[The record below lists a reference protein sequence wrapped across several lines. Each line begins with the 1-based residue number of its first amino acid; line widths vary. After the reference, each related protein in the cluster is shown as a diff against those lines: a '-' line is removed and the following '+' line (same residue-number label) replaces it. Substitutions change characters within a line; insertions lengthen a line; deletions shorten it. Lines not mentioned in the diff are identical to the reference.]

1 MKIKGIYNVEKA
13 LKRYNGENAIVSIS
27 HALYGDQKLKC
38 KLDCIFDE
46 QRVGFRI
53 GNQEIFV
60 YRNEIVDCGIEGDI
74 YFADDLMKIKIK
86 LHKQ

>member
-1 MKIKGIYNVEKA
+1 MKTKGIYNVEKA
-13 LKRYNGENAIVSIS
+13 LTKYNGEDAVISIS
-27 HALYGDQKLKC
+27 HALYGGQQLKC

-60 YRNEIVDCGIEGDI
+60 YKNEIVDCGIEDGI
-74 YFADDLMKIKIK
+74 YFADDIMEVKIKTV
-86 LHKQ
+86 